1 MKNKHLVNNS
11 RLGFCVMTVGLV
23 MLGTGPLTFAAGQH
37 LLYQHNKKEN
47 PDKGACVNS
56 MSAMNTAGTVAACQM
71 LLSIPVVIGGIAIYH
86 KKEKQHE

>member
-1 MKNKHLVNNS
+1 
-11 RLGFCVMTVGLV
+11 MTVGFI
-23 MLGTGPLTFAAGQH
+23 MLGTGPMTFAAGGR
-37 LLYQHNKKEN
+37 LLYKYKQKEN
-47 PDKGACVNS
+47 PDKGAFVNS